1 MKTEENSITTEP
13 PAQAATSAASEP
25 STLCSGALR
34 RPDPSG
40 NPQPSTQA
48 GPSRQ
53 RNGAIARLPK
63 ATRRRI
69 NEMLDDGTSYLQI
82 IAALGDEGKGLNED
96 IMTRWKTG
104 GYQDHLREQRLLE
117 QCRTRQLASLELLAQ
132 NSSLN
137 SFQATQQLASA
148 QICQVLAEFGPE
160 MFRDAV
166 TASPHNLF
174 RMLNTFARLTN
185 GGLKCE
191 RHLADEALRKEQLAL
206 EASPKKH
213 KKGMSKKSI
222 REMKD
227 RLSLM

>member
-1 MKTEENSITTEP
+1 MKTDKNLDANGP
-13 PAQAATSAASEP
+13 EP
-25 STLCSGALR
+25 STL
-34 RPDPSG
+34 
-40 NPQPSTQA
+40 NPQPSTDPPPV

-69 NEMLDDGTSYLQI
+69 NEMLDDGMSYLQI
-82 IAALGDEGKGLNED
+82 IASLGDEGKGLNED

-104 GYQDHLREQRLLE
+104 GYQDHLREQRLLQ
-117 QCRTRQLASLELLAQ
+117 QCRARQFAALEMLAQ

-148 QICQVLAEFGPE
+148 QICEVLAENGPE

-166 TASPHNLF
+166 SASPHNLF

-191 RHLADEALRKEQLAL
+191 RHLVEEALRKEQLAV
-206 EASPKKH
+206 EVSSK

>member
-25 STLCSGALR
+25 STL
-34 RPDPSG
+34 

-206 EASPKKH
+206 QASPKKH

>member
-1 MKTEENSITTEP
+1 MRMKTEENTEP
-13 PAQAATSAASEP
+13 NAPVLDDGAAVASAPSIQESTNPSIQVPVGPA
-25 STLCSGALR
+25 
-34 RPDPSG
+34 
-40 NPQPSTQA
+40 
-48 GPSRQ
+48 RQ
-53 RNGAIARLPK
+53 RRSAIARLPK

-69 NEMLDDGTSYLQI
+69 NEAIDDGIEYGEI
-82 IAALGDEGKGLNED
+82 IASLGEDAKGLNTD
-96 IMTRWKTG
+96 IMHRWKIG
-104 GYQDHLREQRLLE
+104 GYQDYLREQRLLE
-117 QCRTRQLASLELLAQ
+117 QCRARQEAALELLTK
-132 NSSLN
+132 NNPLN

-148 QICQVLAEFGPE
+148 QICEVLAEIGPE
-160 MFRDAV
+160 MFRDAL

-191 RHLADEALRKEQLAL
+191 RHLADEAERQERRT
-206 EASPKKH
+206 EAADSSKKS